1 MVANN
6 YKVKKNDRAKSKRV
20 LLSALLFTPLLVMQQ
35 VALDPRGAGAKM
47 IHMLLALM
55 DGTPVADLQ
64 ELWPCELLPGESAG
78 PVPS

>member
-1 MVANN
+1 
-6 YKVKKNDRAKSKRV
+6 
-20 LLSALLFTPLLVMQQ
+20 
-35 VALDPRGAGAKM
+35 M

-78 PVPS
+78 PVIR